1 MVASPVSI
9 FVRIFCVLSAGL
21 EHPLV
26 IPYRNIAVNKG
37 TSLHTHS
44 IGNDMA
50 FMLVYKNQFK
60 DLYLLWS
67 NICSQFY
74 QPVKIVS
81 F

>member
-21 EHPLV
+21 EHPLF
-26 IPYRNIAVNKG
+26 IPYKNIAVNKG
-37 TSLHTHS
+37 TSLHIHL

-67 NICSQFY
+67 NICPQFY

>member
-9 FVRIFCVLSAGL
+9 FVCIFCVSSAGL

-26 IPYRNIAVNKG
+26 IPYRNLAVNKG

-50 FMLVYKNQFK
+50 FMLVYKTFTCYGQISAPSFMN
-60 DLYLLWS
+60 LL
-67 NICSQFY
+67 
-74 QPVKIVS
+74 K
-81 F
+81 

>member
-26 IPYRNIAVNKG
+26 IPYRDIAVNKG
-37 TSLHTHS
+37 TSLHTHL

-60 DLYLLWS
+60 DLY
-67 NICSQFY
+67 
-74 QPVKIVS
+74 
-81 F
+81 

>member
-9 FVRIFCVLSAGL
+9 FVHIFCVLSAGL

-37 TSLHTHS
+37 TSLHTHL

-50 FMLVYKNQFK
+50 FMLVYK
-60 DLYLLWS
+60 DLYLIWS
-67 NICSQFY
+67 NICPQFY